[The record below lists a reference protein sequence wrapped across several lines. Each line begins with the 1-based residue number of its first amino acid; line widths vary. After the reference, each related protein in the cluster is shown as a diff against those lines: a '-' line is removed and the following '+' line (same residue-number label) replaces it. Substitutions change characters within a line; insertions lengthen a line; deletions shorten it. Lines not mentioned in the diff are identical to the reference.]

1 MDVMKKVPVREQAP
15 DVRNKNFD
23 EVCLGYN
30 KEEAME
36 EATRCLNCK
45 NARCV
50 QGCPVSID
58 IPAFIHQVKE
68 GNIEEAY
75 KIIGKSSALPAV
87 CGRVCPQETQC
98 EGQCIRGIKGESVS
112 IGKLE
117 RFVADW
123 AREMLSQRSQ
133 QRRKARKLLL
143 SVQVLQDL
151 HVPEILQKW
160 DMT

>member
-1 MDVMKKVPVREQAP
+1 
-15 DVRNKNFD
+15 
-23 EVCLGYN
+23 
-30 KEEAME
+30 ME

-87 CGRVCPQETQC
+87 CGRVCPQETQW
-98 EGQCIRGIKGESVS
+98 KVSVS
-112 IGKLE
+112 EESRVNQYQLVSLK
-117 RFVADW
+117 D
-123 AREMLSQRSQ
+123 
-133 QRRKARKLLL
+133 LLL
-143 SVQVLQDL
+143 TGQG
-151 HVPEILQKW
+151 E
-160 DMT
+160 